1 MADKVR
7 YIKKDDHVAEAI
19 KFQQPVV
26 KKYPNSP
33 VAKDYLRLSQAIIER
48 LSQMAPKKGKKTRL
62 DF

>member
-1 MADKVR
+1 
-7 YIKKDDHVAEAI
+7 
-19 KFQQPVV
+19 
-26 KKYPNSP
+26 